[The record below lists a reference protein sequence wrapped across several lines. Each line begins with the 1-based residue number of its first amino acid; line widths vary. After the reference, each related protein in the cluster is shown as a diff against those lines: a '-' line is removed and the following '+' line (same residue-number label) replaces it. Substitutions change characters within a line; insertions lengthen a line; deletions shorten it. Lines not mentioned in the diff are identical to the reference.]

1 MAVVRERT
9 YFDCDTDSEE
19 GGVTVETLG
28 PDSNHGNHQL
38 WYCEQTPMN
47 QRLKELVLKIGL
59 ITYAQDI

>member
-47 QRLKELVLKIGL
+47 QRLKELVL
-59 ITYAQDI
+59 